1 MDLEQIE
8 GVIRIPLED
17 TSDVSLL
24 RSRIDQ
30 QTHLIAILKQRS
42 DDTLRKVST
51 MQITS
56 TLAVTISLATPTV
69 TSDYH
74 RNFITMVT
82 ICM

>member
-8 GVIRIPLED
+8 RVIRVPLED

-51 MQITS
+51 MQLMCHIKTS
-56 TLAVTISLATPTV
+56 ACKRASKDYCKSVTIV
-69 TSDYH
+69 TYL
-74 RNFITMVT
+74 
-82 ICM
+82 

>member
-8 GVIRIPLED
+8 GVIRVPLED

-69 TSDYH
+69 ASDYH

>member
-8 GVIRIPLED
+8 RVIRVPLED

-42 DDTLRKVST
+42 DDTLKKVSAYVY
-51 MQITS
+51 QDQ
-56 TLAVTISLATPTV
+56 VNSL
-69 TSDYH
+69 
-74 RNFITMVT
+74 
-82 ICM
+82 

>member
-8 GVIRIPLED
+8 RVIRVPLED

-42 DDTLRKVST
+42 DDTLKKVSAYVYRD
-51 MQITS
+51 Q
-56 TLAVTISLATPTV
+56 VDSL
-69 TSDYH
+69 
-74 RNFITMVT
+74 
-82 ICM
+82 

>member
-8 GVIRIPLED
+8 RVMRVPLED

-51 MQITS
+51 TQLMYHIKMIACKTAS
-56 TLAVTISLATPTV
+56 E
-69 TSDYH
+69 DYCKSV
-74 RNFITMVT
+74 TMVT
-82 ICM
+82 CL

>member
-8 GVIRIPLED
+8 RVIRVPLED

-42 DDTLRKVST
+42 DDTLRKVSIV
-51 MQITS
+51 QIMS
-56 TLAVTISLATPTV
+56 HSIKL
-69 TSDYH
+69 
-74 RNFITMVT
+74 
-82 ICM
+82 

>member
-8 GVIRIPLED
+8 RVIRVPLED

-42 DDTLRKVST
+42 DDTLKKVSVYAYRD
-51 MQITS
+51 Q
-56 TLAVTISLATPTV
+56 VDSL
-69 TSDYH
+69 
-74 RNFITMVT
+74 
-82 ICM
+82 

>member
-8 GVIRIPLED
+8 GVIRVPLED

-51 MQITS
+51 MQITNVVGV
-56 TLAVTISLATPTV
+56 AISLITPTV
-69 TSDYH
+69 TFD
-74 RNFITMVT
+74 
-82 ICM
+82 

>member
-8 GVIRIPLED
+8 RVIRVPLGD

-42 DDTLRKVST
+42 DDTLRKVSI
-51 MQITS
+51 MHHYVDDMKS
-56 TLAVTISLATPTV
+56 S
-69 TSDYH
+69 
-74 RNFITMVT
+74 N
-82 ICM
+82 